1 MAEVLV
7 QFTTPVISEDGHLY
21 MPQACGGIS
30 ENGLW
35 EGWIEFTSE
44 NTGEVVR
51 SARETT
57 QPNRNDTLYW
67 AKGLTEVYLEGALK
81 RALGTPVPVPAP
93 DEFVPSNFP
102 GPATGRP
109 LTTGGAAQVVLD
121 PINTYAQGEDLLR
134 KQLSALSRDNLINIV
149 KAYRLDLGAGHEA
162 FTHPKLVDGIV
173 SAVKQRV
180 GKPRVGE

>member
-7 QFTTPVISEDGHLY
+7 QFTAPVMSEDGRLY
-21 MPQACGGIS
+21 MPRACGGVYG
-30 ENGLW
+30 NGLW

-44 NTGEVVR
+44 DTGEVVR

-81 RALGTPVPVPAP
+81 RALGKPVPVAAR
-93 DEFVPSNFP
+93 EGFVPSNFP

-109 LTTGGAAQVVLD
+109 LATGGAPQAVLD
-121 PINTYAQGEDLLR
+121 PINTYAQGEQLLR
-134 KQLSALSRDNLINIV
+134 KQLLALSRDNLINIV
-149 KAYRLDLGAGHEA
+149 KAYSLDLGAGHEA
-162 FTHPKLVDGIV
+162 FTHPRVVDGIV

-180 GKPRVGE
+180 GD

>member
-7 QFTTPVISEDGHLY
+7 QFTTPVISEDGRLY

-44 NTGEVVR
+44 DTGEVVR

-81 RALGTPVPVPAP
+81 RALGRPVPVPAP
-93 DEFVPSNFP
+93 DEVVVSNFP

-109 LTTGGAAQVVLD
+109 VTTGGAAQAVLD
-121 PINTYAQGEDLLR
+121 PINTYAQGEQLLR
-134 KQLSALSRDNLINIV
+134 KQLLALSRDNLVNII
-149 KAYRLDLGAGHEA
+149 KAYRLEMSPGYES
-162 FTHPKLVDGIV
+162 FTSSRLVDGIV
-173 SAVKQRV
+173 TAVRQRV
-180 GKPRVGE
+180 GE

>member
-7 QFTTPVISEDGHLY
+7 QFTTPVMSETGELY
-21 MPQACGGIS
+21 EAEACGGVS
-30 ENGLW
+30 EDGLW

-44 NTGEVVR
+44 TTDRVYR

-57 QPNRNDTLYW
+57 QPNRNDVLYW

-81 RALGTPVPVPAP
+81 RALGPPPRVPAP
-93 DEFVPSNFP
+93 DEVVVSNFP

-109 LTTGGAAQVVLD
+109 LTTGGVAEAVLD
-121 PINTYAQGEDLLR
+121 PISTYAQGEQLLR
-134 KQLSALSRDNLINIV
+134 KQLLALSRDNLVNII
-149 KAYRLDLGAGHEA
+149 KAYRLEMEPGYES
-162 FTHPKLVDGIV
+162 FTAKRLVDGIV

-180 GKPRVGE
+180 GD